1 MAEPVPPK
9 NPFDPD
15 RLEQY
20 KQFFL
25 APKRLNLLG
34 TPEGQTALE
43 AERAGLAS
51 FLGTPDYDSQ
61 AKKAK
66 EDAQRQFF
74 LRMAERGFA
83 AAGATPQPG
92 ERGNRGALSVLSRE
106 LFSPLAGDAGAL
118 ASGFSKQE
126 RTLQAA
132 QKAEDRQL
140 KLAAIQNVQQR
151 QDQTYASDV
160 AATTQARAL
169 MQRINT
175 VNQSVSDKYTVNG
188 KNIPVIIT
196 LNYDGSFKNATTL
209 AGDPIKAEDLNVYRK
224 DDTAKPIS
232 SWLSDVEVR
241 GADGVFI
248 PAPNAL
254 RMANADGS
262 NSSVVAG
269 NTLLTFG
276 KDGNAR
282 IVKPGSTASAYNAP
296 TITDVFATSQLVEF
310 LGAGSGL
317 KVGDKIR
324 RNQYLPKGDATATV
338 LPFSTF
344 TVGGKTIDLRRTA
357 DEVDGETVR
366 TYDGEKGTVTKGGRV
381 FSLAEF
387 TTEKDP
393 AEAGSVLPGE
403 TYAQFIRGNG
413 TYGPPERVITDQ
425 RKVAA
430 EGGGSKIVNS
440 YYRQDPTGKVV
451 PAKPGDFRLID
462 DLHGSFGNLSTI
474 TAFEDVGSVKA
485 GDTVQ
490 VQIAPG
496 KQGTGA
502 DDLTRYVH
510 NGNVIDLTAE
520 NLKKFQNRPLDENQ
534 KLALGMTVREFSDS
548 GSDLTVGDGNLE
560 FLRQIPGMQNI
571 GPGETIQVFSME
583 GLPGSETGPTVQ
595 YRYGGR
601 TVNIPEDVLRSG
613 VLQAGLL
620 SEQQQIEL
628 GRKLEA
634 SESYVNNGPGPIT
647 VNNEV
652 INPGKTVLLTRT
664 DLARLNREKPG
675 AAASL
680 RVAGP
685 VNTGSKNWTVRLDP
699 GEAVA
704 GGERT
709 IRVPGRGEN
718 GVLRIFAGDEIPL
731 NQAEFDNL
739 SEEDKAKLTDNTDII
754 AKDLK
759 LSAFKAL
766 WKQVIKENPSLT
778 PREPTKNEL
787 DSIFARFPEGRVNTG
802 GYSLREVIFNTLRNA
817 QKNDVETDATVG
829 RTIARGMGYQA
840 EIGRQFQE
848 ARKRYEDFVGRGA
861 LPDRSWE
868 SLSFEDQRAFADLR
882 KIIDVTNAEGLWE
895 KARER
900 LAADKSKFKTLSSGD
915 VGSYAAANEL
925 LILAKY
931 LRDTQDLDN
940 TGRFFTGRLSKAGV
954 NIFADFT
961 PATSGASK
969 RLMQVINRMKASY
982 ATLAATDGPGR
993 DSNFKLQ
1000 LQEQLIPS
1008 FTKTEAMNRKDIDSI
1023 ISRLETNIRS
1033 AFDQTIMSS
1042 TVIPLSFQ
1050 RMANEAGIR
1059 DVQIN
1064 PARYRWLD
1072 PKVEAESPLPVTRAS
1087 VMESLGRAPIDFDYL
1102 QGLRV
1107 GALLPPRSR
1116 GDERY
1121 VKVGYDPK
1129 TNRILIRRADSD
1141 GRPDEKFPVLYM
1153 NDKLATSKENR

>member
-1 MAEPVPPK
+1 MVEPVSPK

-20 KQFFL
+20 RQFFL
-25 APKRLNLLG
+25 APKRSNLLG

-74 LRMAERGFA
+74 LRMAQRGFTGA
-83 AAGATPQPG
+83 FATPTQ
-92 ERGNRGALSVLSRE
+92 RGIRGAIGALSGNV
-106 LFSPLAGDAGAL
+106 FAPLAGDAAAL
-118 ASGFSKQE
+118 AGQLSKQE

-140 KLAAIQNVQQR
+140 KLAAIQNVQRR
-151 QDQTYASDV
+151 QDQDYASDV

-188 KNIPVIIT
+188 KNIPVILT
-196 LNYDGSFKNATTL
+196 LNYDGSFKSATTL
-209 AGDPIKAEDLNVYRK
+209 AGETIKAEDLKVYRQG
-224 DDTAKPIS
+224 AKPIS
-232 SWLSDVEVR
+232 SWLLDAQVK
-241 GADGVFI
+241 GADGVFR

-254 RMANADGS
+254 RTANADGS
-262 NSSVVAG
+262 DSSVVAG

-282 IVKPGSTASAYNAP
+282 IVKPGSTASAYTAP

-317 KVGDKIR
+317 NVGDKIR

-366 TYDGEKGTVTKGGRV
+366 TYNGKEGTVTKSGRG

-387 TTEKDP
+387 TTENDP
-393 AEAGSVLPGE
+393 AKAGSVLPVD
-403 TYAQFIRGNG
+403 TFAQFIRGDG

-425 RKVAA
+425 RREMV
-430 EGGGSKIVNS
+430 GDSPTIVNY

-451 PAKPGDFRLID
+451 PAKLGDFRLID
-462 DLHGSFGNLSTI
+462 DRHGSFGNLSTI
-474 TAFEDVGSVKA
+474 TASEDSGGVKA

-496 KQGTGA
+496 KEGTGA
-502 DDLTRYVH
+502 EDLTRYVY
-510 NGNVIDLTAE
+510 NGNVINLTAE
-520 NLKKFQNRPLDENQ
+520 DLEKFQNRPLDDNQ
-534 KLALGMTVREFSDS
+534 KLALGMIVREFSDS
-548 GSDLTVGDGNLE
+548 GANLTVGEGDLE
-560 FLRQIPGMQNI
+560 SLKQIPGMENI
-571 GPGETIQVFSME
+571 GPGEIIQVFSTKSS
-583 GLPGSETGPTVQ
+583 LGSETGPTVQ

-601 TVNIPEDVLRSG
+601 IVNIPEDVLSSG
-613 VLQAGLL
+613 VLQSVPL
-620 SEQQQIEL
+620 SDQQEIEL
-628 GRKLEA
+628 GQKLEA
-634 SESYVNNGPGPIT
+634 PESYVNRGRDPIT
-647 VNNEV
+647 FNNKV
-652 INPGKTVLLTRT
+652 TNPGETVRLTKT
-664 DLARLNREKPG
+664 DLAQLNTEDPG

-680 RVAGP
+680 RAVSS
-685 VNTGSKNWTVRLDP
+685 VDTGSKRWTVKLDP

-704 GGERT
+704 GKERT
-709 IRVPGRGEN
+709 IKVFGRGDD

-739 SEEDKAKLTDNTDII
+739 SDEDKAKLTDNKDII

-759 LSAFKAL
+759 LSAFTAL
-766 WKQVIKENPSLT
+766 WKQVIKENPGIT
-778 PREPTKNEL
+778 PRKPTKNEL
-787 DSIFARFPEGRVNTG
+787 DSIFAQFPTGRVNTG
-802 GYSLREVIFNTLRNA
+802 GNSLRKVIFDTLRNA
-817 QKNDVETDATVG
+817 QKNDVNTDATVG
-829 RTIARGMGYQA
+829 RTISKGMGYQA

-848 ARKRYEDFVGRGA
+848 ARKRYEGFVERGA
-861 LPDRSWE
+861 LPDKSWE

-882 KIIDVTNAEGLWE
+882 KIIDVNNAEGLWE

-900 LAADKSKFKTLSSGD
+900 LATDKSKFKNLSSAD
-915 VGSYAAANEL
+915 VGSFAAANEL

-931 LRDTQDLDN
+931 LRDTQDLNN
-940 TGRFFTGRLSKAGV
+940 TGRFFTGRLAKAGV
-954 NIFADFT
+954 NIFADIT

-969 RLMQVINRMKASY
+969 RLMQIINRMKASY
-982 ATLAATDGPGR
+982 ATLAATDGPGK
-993 DSNFKLQ
+993 DSVFKLQ

-1008 FTKTEAMNRKDIDSI
+1008 FIKTEAMNRKDIDSI

-1033 AFDQTIMSS
+1033 AFDQTILSS

-1050 RMANEAGIR
+1050 RMANEAGIP

-1064 PARYRWLD
+1064 PRRYRWLD

-1087 VMESLGRAPIDFDYL
+1087 VMESLGRAPIDFDYV
-1102 QGLRV
+1102 QGLNV

-1116 GDERY
+1116 GAERY
-1121 VKVGYDPK
+1121 VKVGYDPD
-1129 TNRILIRRADSD
+1129 TNRVLIQRANSD
-1141 GRPDEKFPVLYM
+1141 GRPDEEFPILYM

>member
-1 MAEPVPPK
+1 MVEPVSPK
-9 NPFDPD
+9 NPFDPN

-20 KQFFL
+20 RQFFL
-25 APKRLNLLG
+25 APKRSNLLG

-74 LRMAERGFA
+74 LRMAQRGFTGA
-83 AAGATPQPG
+83 FATPTQ
-92 ERGNRGALSVLSRE
+92 RGIRGAIGALSGNV
-106 LFSPLAGDAGAL
+106 FAPLAGDAAAL
-118 ASGFSKQE
+118 AGQLSKQE

-140 KLAAIQNVQQR
+140 KLAAIQNVQRR
-151 QDQTYASDV
+151 QDQDYASDV

-188 KNIPVIIT
+188 KNIPVILT
-196 LNYDGSFKNATTL
+196 LNYDGSFKSATTL
-209 AGDPIKAEDLNVYRK
+209 AGETIKAEDLKVYRQG
-224 DDTAKPIS
+224 AKPIS
-232 SWLSDVEVR
+232 SWLLNAEVK
-241 GADGVFI
+241 GPDGVFR
-248 PAPNAL
+248 PAPDAL
-254 RMANADGS
+254 RTANADGS

-276 KDGNAR
+276 KGGNAR

-310 LGAGSGL
+310 LGAGSNV

-324 RNQYLPKGDATATV
+324 RNQYLPKGDAANA

-344 TVGGKTIDLRRTA
+344 TIGGKTIDLRGTA

-366 TYDGEKGTVTKGGRV
+366 TYNGKEGTVTKSGRV

-387 TTEKDP
+387 TTENDP
-393 AEAGSVLPGE
+393 AKAGSVLPVD
-403 TYAQFIRGNG
+403 TFAQFIRGDG

-425 RKVAA
+425 RREMV
-430 EGGGSKIVNS
+430 GDSPTIVNY

-451 PAKPGDFRLID
+451 PAKLGDFRLID
-462 DLHGSFGNLSTI
+462 DRHGSFGNLSTI
-474 TAFEDVGSVKA
+474 TASEDSGGVKA

-490 VQIAPG
+490 VQIALG

-502 DDLTRYVH
+502 EDLTRYVY
-510 NGNVIDLTAE
+510 NGNVINLTAE
-520 NLKKFQNRPLDENQ
+520 DLEKFQNRPLDDNQ
-534 KLALGMTVREFSDS
+534 KLALGMIVREFSDS
-548 GSDLTVGDGNLE
+548 GANLTVGEGDLE
-560 FLRQIPGMQNI
+560 SLKQIPGMENI
-571 GPGETIQVFSME
+571 GPGEIIQVFSTKSS
-583 GLPGSETGPTVQ
+583 LGSETGPTVQ

-601 TVNIPEDVLRSG
+601 IVNIPEDVLSSG
-613 VLQAGLL
+613 VLQSVPL
-620 SEQQQIEL
+620 SDQQEIEL
-628 GRKLEA
+628 GQKLEA
-634 SESYVNNGPGPIT
+634 PESYVNRGRDPIT
-647 VNNEV
+647 FNNKV
-652 INPGKTVLLTRT
+652 TNPGETVRLTKT
-664 DLARLNREKPG
+664 DLAQLNTEDPG

-680 RVAGP
+680 RAVSS
-685 VNTGSKNWTVRLDP
+685 VDTGSKRWTVKLDP

-704 GGERT
+704 GKERT
-709 IRVPGRGEN
+709 IKVFGRGDD

-739 SEEDKAKLTDNTDII
+739 SDEDKAKLTDNKDII

-759 LSAFKAL
+759 LSAFTAL
-766 WKQVIKENPSLT
+766 WKQVIKENPGIT
-778 PREPTKNEL
+778 PRKPTKNEL
-787 DSIFARFPEGRVNTG
+787 DSIFAQFPTGRVNTG
-802 GYSLREVIFNTLRNA
+802 GNSLRKVIFDTLRNA
-817 QKNDVETDATVG
+817 QKNDVNTDATVG
-829 RTIARGMGYQA
+829 RTISKGMGYQA
-840 EIGRQFQE
+840 EIVRQFQE
-848 ARKRYEDFVGRGA
+848 ARKRYEGFVGRGA
-861 LPDRSWE
+861 LPDKSWE

-882 KIIDVTNAEGLWE
+882 KIIDVNNAEGLWE

-900 LAADKSKFKTLSSGD
+900 LATDKSKFKNLSSAD
-915 VGSYAAANEL
+915 VGSFAAANEL

-931 LRDTQDLDN
+931 LRDTQDLNN
-940 TGRFFTGRLSKAGV
+940 TGRFFTGRLAKAGV
-954 NIFADFT
+954 NIFADIT

-969 RLMQVINRMKASY
+969 RLMQIINRMKASY

-1033 AFDQTIMSS
+1033 AFDQTILSS

-1050 RMANEAGIR
+1050 RMANEAGIP

-1064 PARYRWLD
+1064 PRRYRWLD
-1072 PKVEAESPLPVTRAS
+1072 PKAEAESPLPVSRAS
-1087 VMESLGRAPIDFDYL
+1087 VMESLGRAPIDFDYV
-1102 QGLRV
+1102 QGLNV

-1116 GDERY
+1116 GAERY
-1121 VKVGYDPK
+1121 VKVGYDPD
-1129 TNRILIRRADSD
+1129 TNRVLIQRANSD
-1141 GRPDEKFPVLYM
+1141 GRPDEEFPILYM